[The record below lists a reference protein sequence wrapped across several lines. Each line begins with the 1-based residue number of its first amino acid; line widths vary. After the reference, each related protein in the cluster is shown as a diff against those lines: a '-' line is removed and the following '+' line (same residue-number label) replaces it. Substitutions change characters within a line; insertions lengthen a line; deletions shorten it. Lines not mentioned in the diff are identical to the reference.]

1 MKTDYIFEKKT
12 KKRSRITRFEI
23 NFMHVELNFGDDTD
37 VVRRRF
43 ASAIRRRS
51 LMTFFK
57 RRSGGA
63 LWRVR
68 KTS

>member
-1 MKTDYIFEKKT
+1 MKTDYIFEKRT

-23 NFMHVELNFGDDTD
+23 NFMHMERNFDDDTD
-37 VVRRRF
+37 AVSRSVT
-43 ASAIRRRS
+43 SAIRCRS

-63 LWRVR
+63 MWRVR